1 MTQKL
6 THKVKNPN
14 YAEPNHQTWIDIY
27 EIDGNDQVNLHGKL
41 SDPDAVTSSVIAS
54 GAITSA
60 ALAISAVTSNT
71 ISAGAVTSAAIAAS
85 AVTSAAIA
93 ANAVTSAKIQPNAVG
108 TIQLSNN
115 AVTSD
120 KLQNNAVI
128 SDKIRDNA
136 VNINKLYIASVNEQ
150 RPLTSVV
157 AAGSGLSLTY
167 SYVPIIPGSIGTN
180 DLNENIDFT
189 DKIKNHSLT
198 LQKLVTTSDN
208 SSEIVRAAGSGLSA
222 TASEEVPIPIV
233 PSSIGTDDLAENI
246 IQNKH
251 VQVNQITLN
260 KMQTQLTGV
269 IINEVS
275 PEEMYRPNNE
285 NTISIWTMNNIIYEP
300 DVSTITPAQKS
311 DETSSF
317 SFIIEPLDCIYNL
330 EEDILSISGNLSGI
344 LYYQEKNLETSELEE
359 TFDIYS
365 FTKPLNLECSIAELT
380 RVISPNY
387 IQYQLDP
394 SSIISSSVLE
404 GLFNKLAERM
414 LELIQSNEIYYFE
427 NLTSKEAADALWAA
441 FDPIQDTEP
450 SEGEENTPNA
460 ESESENSNEGSSST
474 SEGEN
479 SGEEGSGEEGSG
491 ESSSEE
497 SEETSQE
504 VPADYIDEFLAT
516 VKEDLT
522 SNLTAFYEK
531 YLESTENFILW
542 GSIDKMLSTILSQSD
557 YDKIGI
563 WIQI

>member
-27 EIDGNDQVNLHGKL
+27 EIDGSDQVNLHGKL
-41 SDPDAVTSSVIAS
+41 VDPDAVTSSVIAS

-60 ALAISAVTSNT
+60 ALATSAVTSNT

-136 VNINKLYIASVNEQ
+136 ININKLYIASANEQ

-246 IQNKH
+246 IENKH

-330 EEDILSISGNLSGI
+330 EEDMLSISGNLSGI
-344 LYYQEKNLETSELEE
+344 LYYQAENSETSELEE
-359 TFDIYS
+359 TFNIYS
-365 FTKPLNLECSIAELT
+365 FTKSLNLECSIAELT

-404 GLFNKLAERM
+404 GLFNKLSERM
-414 LELIQSNEIYYFE
+414 LELIQSDEIYYFE

-441 FDPIQDTEP
+441 FDPIQNTEP
-450 SEGEENTPNA
+450 SEGEENTPNT
-460 ESESENSNEGSSST
+460 ESESENLNEGSSST
-474 SEGEN
+474 S
-479 SGEEGSGEEGSG
+479 GEENSG

-497 SEETSQE
+497 PEETSQE
-504 VPADYIDEFLAT
+504 VPADYIDEFLTT
-516 VKEDLT
+516 VREDLT

-542 GSIDKMLSTILSQSD
+542 GSIDKMLSTILSQPD